1 MVVVVVAAVS
11 SGIVTGSVNNGN
23 VNGGTGYLHSLRDIT
38 AQVCPPRIPRDKLLD
53 SGL

>member
-23 VNGGTGYLHSLRDIT
+23 VNGGTGCSWYQLVVSIGGSCII
-38 AQVCPPRIPRDKLLD
+38 VGSSSSI
-53 SGL
+53 SGI